1 MEGKFFR
8 KKIKKSGHL
17 KVFLLLLLF
26 LKRVVTISV
35 LVKLHTTRKAEKNSV
50 SSLVTKADTK
60 TKTKTTT
67 KNILR
72 YICDTC
78 YFSELREQIFQHH
91 LQFLSLLS
99 SITGNA
105 FRLPTVFILQKHQTY
120 FVYFSYQHII
130 LLLCISKRQ

>member
-8 KKIKKSGHL
+8 KKKKKSGHL
-17 KVFLLLLLF
+17 KVFLLLLF

-35 LVKLHTTRKAEKNSV
+35 LLKLHITRKAEKNSV

-60 TKTKTTT
+60 PKTKTTT

-78 YFSELREQIFQHH
+78 YFSVLREQIFQHH